1 VSYGVEKEE
10 EKDRGSFGKLRR
22 IKDRGLREGKR
33 N

>member
-22 IKDRGLREGKR
+22 IKEKGLGEGFR
-33 N
+33 